1 MTATGIAGKRR
12 RSSSRPSKSLMPG
25 KRHGGDVL
33 LTIRQLDGTLAQMPS
48 WMLED
53 SAALMNVRDT
63 PRLTLACLR
72 GLRLELDSR
81 LSSLCGDSRRE
92 GDEHA
97 TLATDPVATRPVC
110 NRPDRGADS
119 SGTTEADGAGEHAV
133 GGDGGGSEGD
143 GAQS

>member
-1 MTATGIAGKRR
+1 
-12 RSSSRPSKSLMPG
+12 
-25 KRHGGDVL
+25 
-33 LTIRQLDGTLAQMPS
+33 
-48 WMLED
+48 MLEG

-81 LSSLCGDSRRE
+81 LSSLRGDSRRE

-110 NRPDRGADS
+110 NRSDRGVDGP
-119 SGTTEADGAGEHAV
+119 GTTEADGAGEHAL
-133 GGDGGGSEGD
+133 GGDGGGPESD